1 MAVVVGYRPK
11 GLTREMYDE
20 VSRQMESSG
29 HWPPDGLDSHILF
42 GEEGSLLVSEV
53 WDSKEQY
60 EAFAEKI
67 RPAFEKAGLEMEGP
81 PEVLQ
86 VHEHEQ
92 REGAAA

>member
-11 GLTREMYDE
+11 GLTRETYDE
-20 VSRQMESSG
+20 VSQKMEAE
-29 HWPPDGLDSHILF
+29 WPPDGLDTHILF
-42 GEEGSLLVSEV
+42 GEEGSLLVSEI

-67 RPAFEKAGLEMEGP
+67 RPVFEEAGLEMTAP

-86 VHEHEQ
+86 VHELQ
-92 REGAAA
+92 KREGAVS